1 MLVRKLRTLAPVF
14 LGFLFV
20 CSAVPTAA
28 QVKDSTALAVFLDC
42 DRCDFEYIR
51 RQIAFVDYV
60 RDRTQSDVHLL
71 ITVERTG
78 AGRAYTLTF
87 IGRRDFEGLAD
98 TLHYTSS
105 STDSDDERREGLT
118 RVIKLG
124 LVRYVARTPAANQ
137 VIVDFDSA
145 GRRSSQTLASDD
157 PWKSWVFRV
166 GLNGSV
172 DAEEVTDE
180 YEVEV
185 DVQASRVTEDWKI
198 RVSLDAGYEEQ
209 HFDLEE
215 GTITSTRR
223 DGSLRALAV
232 NSIGRQWSAGAFAR
246 ISTSSFNN
254 TALSASFSPAIEYN
268 LFPYSESTRR
278 QLRISY
284 FLAMRAFDY
293 EEETIRGET
302 SEWLLRQQLTARL
315 EFEQPWGEASAWF
328 EASNYLTDFEKSL
341 LDLYR
346 LELFGFLE
354 VRVVRGL
361 SLFIFGNVSR
371 IRDQVFLPLEEASE
385 EEILLGN
392 VRLPTS
398 FEYGLSLGVSYTFGS
413 IYNNIVNP
421 RFGS

>member
-1 MLVRKLRTLAPVF
+1 MPA
-14 LGFLFV
+14 
-20 CSAVPTAA
+20 AA
-28 QVKDSTALAVFLDC
+28 QSPDSTALAVFLDC
-42 DRCDFEYIR
+42 NRCDFEYIR

-60 RDRTQSDVHLL
+60 RDRTQSDIHLL
-71 ITVERTG
+71 ITRERTG

-87 IGRRDFEGLAD
+87 IGRRDFAGLAD
-98 TLHYTSS
+98 TLHFTSS
-105 STDSDDERREGLT
+105 STDSDDERREGLAG
-118 RVIKLG
+118 VIKLG
-124 LVRYVARTPAANQ
+124 LVRYLARTPAASHV
-137 VIVDFDSA
+137 VIDFDTA
-145 GRRSSQTLASDD
+145 GRRSGQTLASED

-172 DAEEVTDE
+172 DAEEITDK
-180 YEVEV
+180 YEVEA
-185 DVQASRVTEDWKI
+185 DLQASCVTEEWKI
-198 RVSLDAGYEEQ
+198 RISLDAGYEEQ
-209 HFDLEE
+209 HFDLED

-232 NSIGRQWSAGAFAR
+232 NSIGRRWSVGAFSR

-254 TALSASFSPAIEYN
+254 TALSASLSPALEYN
-268 LFPYSESTRR
+268 LFPYSESSRR

-284 FLAMRAFDY
+284 FLSMRAFDY

-302 SEWLLRQQLTARL
+302 SEWLLHHQVTARL
-315 EFEQPWGEASAWF
+315 EFEQPWGEASAWL
-328 EASNYLTDFEKSL
+328 EASNYLTDFEKSPF
-341 LDLYR
+341 DLYR

-354 VRVVRGL
+354 VRLVRGL
-361 SLFIFGNVSR
+361 SLFVFGNVSR
-371 IRDQVFLPLEEASE
+371 IRDQVFLPLEGASE

-398 FEYGLSLGVSYTFGS
+398 FEYGLSVGLSYTFGS